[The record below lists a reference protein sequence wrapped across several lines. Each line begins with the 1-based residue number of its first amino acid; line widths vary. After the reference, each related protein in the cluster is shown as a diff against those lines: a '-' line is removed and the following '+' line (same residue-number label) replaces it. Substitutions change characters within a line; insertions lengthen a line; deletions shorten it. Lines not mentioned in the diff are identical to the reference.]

1 MRSIVEFGQE
11 WYEDASDQL
20 RRADPLI
27 MGAAFAY
34 NALFALVPLAIAFV
48 SLLTLFE
55 AAHRI
60 LDDLVE
66 MMSDVL
72 PPDIAPFLIRIVGDS
87 VTAVEDNRA
96 AIIFVTVPIALWS
109 GSRAVYTVQKA
120 LRLVEESDLDVGY
133 LRMRVTGILVTIG
146 AGFAVIAAYFLVVV
160 GRILSHAIANEFGR
174 QGQEVAQIVV
184 VVVASFWVFAL
195 LYVIY
200 RWGAPRPVPWTAITS
215 ALVTAVLAI
224 GTWAIF
230 SVAASARAPASIA
243 VFGAVGLILIWLYA
257 VGMVVVGAPIAF
269 GSLMRVLKS
278 ESRR

>member
-72 PPDIAPFLIRIVGDS
+72 PPDIAPFLIQIVGDS

-120 LRLVEESDLDVGY
+120 LRLVEESDHDVGY

-184 VVVASFWVFAL
+184 VAVAAFWVFAL

-200 RWGAPRPVPWTAITS
+200 RWGAPRPVPRTAITS
-215 ALVTAVLAI
+215 ALVTAVLGI

-230 SVAASARAPASIA
+230 SAAASASAPASIA